1 MPCELPPG
9 VSTSSRM
16 ALFCSRLEPN
26 GDKEIRQTEWGRN
39 LTSRRK
45 ANKAPSEG
53 QLGYAA
59 TALKPGH
66 QEEAATRCLGGD
78 TSSQAGH
85 LEKTEGAEAT
95 HVGTAHPLSR
105 DKVPPPGPGGF
116 RKLPPLGHEGRGMHS
131 THPPPSKRGRY
142 LYKMR
147 RRCRAWAIMI
157 PTVLCQAQ
165 QRTGMRLKLRM
176 RKRAERARSCPPEP
190 LAGCH

>member
-78 TSSQAGH
+78 TSSQAVH
-85 LEKTEGAEAT
+85 LEKTEGADAT
-95 HVGTAHPLSR
+95 RVGTAHPLSR
-105 DKVPPPGPGGF
+105 DKVPVQEGLGNSLLWDTRGGECT
-116 RKLPPLGHEGRGMHS
+116 RH
-131 THPPPSKRGRY
+131 THPHPNGADTY
-142 LYKMR
+142 I
-147 RRCRAWAIMI
+147 RC
-157 PTVLCQAQ
+157 VD
-165 QRTGMRLKLRM
+165 G
-176 RKRAERARSCPPEP
+176 
-190 LAGCH
+190 AGLGLL